1 MACFNFLEAPAHF
14 VSLPDLIMFTLPL
27 LEMNFISA
35 SVNASIE
42 RSPAISR

>member
-1 MACFNFLEAPAHF
+1 MAFFNFLEVPTNF
-14 VSLPDLIMFTLPL
+14 VPFSDLIMFTLPL